1 MSTQTASTETKPKAP
16 KPAPRPRRTIT
27 RKATRVQPSETT
39 RPDRE
44 F

>member
-1 MSTQTASTETKPKAP
+1 MTETPADKPEAE
-16 KPAPRPRRTIT
+16 APRRRTII
-27 RKATRVQPSETT
+27 RKATRVQPSDTT

>member
-1 MSTQTASTETKPKAP
+1 MTETPAP
-16 KPAPRPRRTIT
+16 KPAPRKIIG
-27 RKATRVQPSETT
+27 RKAVRVQPSETT